1 MNDSDPTLTLPHG
14 PAFRFVD
21 AITCLEPGTS
31 ASATYRVRGDEFFL
45 PAHFPGHPILPGVV
59 MIEAVAQLGGI
70 VVQSEPGRPPLR
82 NLLLAAVQNARISGS
97 AGPGET
103 ITIHARLTGRMGALA
118 MIEGEVFAGERKLLS
133 ARVTLGG
140 EEPNGV
146 RSGERQ

>member
-1 MNDSDPTLTLPHG
+1 MPDPDPTRSLPHG

-21 AITCLEPGTS
+21 SVTHLEPGRG
-31 ASATYRVRGDEFFL
+31 ATAVYRVRGDEFFL

-70 VVQSEPGRPPLR
+70 IVQADPELPPLA
-82 NLLLAAVQNARISGS
+82 NLLLAAVQNARIHGS

-103 ITIHARLTGRMGALA
+103 LEIQARLTGRMGGLA
-118 MIEGEVFAGERKLLS
+118 MIDGEVRAGGKKLLA

-140 EEPNGV
+140 EETTAG
-146 RSGERQ
+146 SG